1 MARRLQTV
9 LRALDVD
16 RARTIVLAV
25 LGLGLAAAVA
35 GWRDADATLQILVPL
50 IGVALL
56 AATWL
61 VRGSAAGPWV
71 AGTAGAWF
79 AAFGLMLA
87 RSHAGECAN
96 VAGQCDLGPDP
107 ALDRAAAWLEPAIQ
121 RPVAVAFLV
130 AGVTLVALAVRSRRR
145 PAA

>member
-1 MARRLQTV
+1 M
-9 LRALDVD
+9 LRTMDVD
-16 RARTIVLAV
+16 RIRTLVLAV
-25 LGLGLAAAVA
+25 LGVALAAAVA
-35 GWRDADATLQILVPL
+35 GWRDADGFLRILVPL

-61 VRGSAAGPWV
+61 LRDRPVWPWV
-71 AGTAGAWF
+71 GGTAGTWF
-79 AAFGLMLA
+79 VAFGLMLS

-96 VAGQCDLGPDP
+96 VAGQCDLGPDL

-130 AGVTLVALAVRSRRR
+130 AGFALVALAIRSRRR
-145 PAA
+145 AAA